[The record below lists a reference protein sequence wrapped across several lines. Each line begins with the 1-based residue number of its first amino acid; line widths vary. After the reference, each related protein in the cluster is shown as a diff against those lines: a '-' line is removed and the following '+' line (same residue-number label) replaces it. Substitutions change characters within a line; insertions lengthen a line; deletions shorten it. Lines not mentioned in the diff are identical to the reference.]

1 MGSLPKTSSGK
12 LQRSKTRQ
20 QYLDG
25 TVGQEGNRSLGSN
38 AEKVVLARHVALSLL
53 GRSRHRARR
62 IAEHALEVRSVT
74 DALGK
79 LRLAGDY
86 VSTRLTRLF

>member
-1 MGSLPKTSSGK
+1 
-12 LQRSKTRQ
+12 
-20 QYLDG
+20 
-25 TVGQEGNRSLGSN
+25 
-38 AEKVVLARHVALSLL
+38 VLARHVALSLL